1 MFQNTTDYR
10 KKCILLNIYKK
21 IFRKRTFNS
30 MIIFHFTD
38 GNSKS
43 AQCISIGR
51 ISHSSP
57 QKTRPHNNLKLFST
71 IRRYLQIIRNFA
83 RNWGFRIHTLIHT
96 LQAEGYHFKKDMIFI
111 LSFAAKAV

>member
-10 KKCILLNIYKK
+10 KKCILINIYKK

-30 MIIFHFTD
+30 MIIFHFTH

-51 ISHSSP
+51 ISHSTP
-57 QKTRPHNNLKLFST
+57 QKTRPHNNFKVCSRLSVSRSSVLSV
-71 IRRYLQIIRNFA
+71 RLQLMSRY
-83 RNWGFRIHTLIHT
+83 
-96 LQAEGYHFKKDMIFI
+96 
-111 LSFAAKAV
+111 

>member
-10 KKCILLNIYKK
+10 KKCILINIYKK
-21 IFRKRTFNS
+21 IFRKRTFSS

-51 ISHSSP
+51 IFHSSP
-57 QKTRPHNNLKLFST
+57 QKTRPHNNLNQYSSDAK
-71 IRRYLQIIRNFA
+71 
-83 RNWGFRIHTLIHT
+83 
-96 LQAEGYHFKKDMIFI
+96 
-111 LSFAAKAV
+111 SFVGNE

>member
-10 KKCILLNIYKK
+10 KKRIFINIYNK

-30 MIIFHFTD
+30 IIIFHFTD

-57 QKTRPHNNLKLFST
+57 QKTRTHNDF
-71 IRRYLQIIRNFA
+71 
-83 RNWGFRIHTLIHT
+83 
-96 LQAEGYHFKKDMIFI
+96 E
-111 LSFAAKAV
+111 